1 MRRTNIYLDP
11 DTLRALKMVAAN
23 EDASVSDLVRTAIDK
38 FLESRAAGDG
48 SVAQLSTTLLDDVLR
63 RVDERRPADI
73 PQDEI
78 ERDVADAVAE
88 ARAERAARRSR
99 VAKKL

>member
-11 DTLRALKMVAAN
+11 DKLRALKMAAAN

-38 FLESRAAGDG
+38 FLESRTTRDG
-48 SVAQLSTTLLDDVLR
+48 CLAQRATTLLDDVLR